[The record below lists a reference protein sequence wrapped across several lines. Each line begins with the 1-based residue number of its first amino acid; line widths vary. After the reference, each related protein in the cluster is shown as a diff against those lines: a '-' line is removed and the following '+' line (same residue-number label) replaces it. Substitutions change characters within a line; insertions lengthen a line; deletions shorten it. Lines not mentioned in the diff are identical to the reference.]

1 MSDMMPVVLQ
11 MVAVSLPILLGWGL
25 HKLGVL
31 DDALDTGLS
40 RLVMN
45 VGLPCSILASIGSVA
60 EQPATMVLLLIVA
73 SSFAAYFVAIAG
85 AVLLT
90 AALRVPNDVAG
101 SYRFAIAFGNCG
113 FIGLPVISAICGEEA
128 LLYAAIA
135 LIPANIMLFS
145 GGALMFPARDGAQGS
160 RWRSV
165 AASLKSPT
173 LAASVIVLALALA
186 GVTNLGVVGESLGI
200 VGQMTTPLA
209 LLVTGSSIARYDPRS
224 MLDNWRAY
232 VAAAGRLVI
241 VPLASLVV
249 VRLFP
254 LDPYVARIVVL
265 DCAMPVA
272 TVGALFCLQSG
283 VDAKPMMQIT
293 FLSVVASVIS
303 IPFMSWVIG

>member
-45 VGLPCSILASIGSVA
+45 VGLPCSILASISSVA

-135 LIPANIMLFS
+135 LIPANIVLFS
-145 GGALMFPARDGAQGS
+145 GGALMFPARDGAPGN

-186 GVTNLGVVGESLGI
+186 GITDLGVAGESLGI

-232 VAAAGRLVI
+232 VATAGRLVI
-241 VPLASLVV
+241 VPLVGLVV

-254 LDPYVARIVVL
+254 LDPYLVRIVVL

-283 VDAKPMMQIT
+283 MDAKPMMQIT
-293 FLSVVASVIS
+293 FLSVVASVLS
-303 IPFMSWVIG
+303 IPLVTAVMG

>member
-45 VGLPCSILASIGSVA
+45 VGLPCSILASLGSVT
-60 EQPATMVLLLIVA
+60 ETPSTGVLLAIVA
-73 SSFAAYFVAIAG
+73 ASFAIYIVAVGVSMTLTAVLRPKHEVAG
-85 AVLLT
+85 A
-90 AALRVPNDVAG
+90 
-101 SYRFAIAFGNCG
+101 YRFAIAFGNCG
-113 FIGLPVISAICGEEA
+113 FIGLPVISAIYGEGA
-128 LLYAAIA
+128 LLYTAIA

-145 GGALMFPARDGAQGS
+145 IGALMFPAPGDGQGR
-160 RWRSV
+160 RWRSIL
-165 AASLKSPT
+165 ASLKSPT
-173 LAASVIVLALALA
+173 LAASVIVLGLAFA
-186 GVTNLGVVGESLGI
+186 GITELGVVGESLGI

-224 MLDNWRAY
+224 MVDNWRAY
-232 VAAAGRLVI
+232 VATAGRLVI
-241 VPLASLVV
+241 VPLVGLVV

-254 LDPYVARIVVL
+254 LDSYLVRIVVL

-283 VDAKPMMQIT
+283 MDAKPMMQIT
-293 FLSVVASVIS
+293 FLSVVASVLS
-303 IPFMSWVIG
+303 IPLVTAVMG

>member
-11 MVAVSLPILLGWGL
+11 MIAVSLPILLGWGL

-45 VGLPCSILASIGSVA
+45 VALPCSILASLGSVA
-60 EQPATMVLLLIVA
+60 EQPATEVLLLIIA
-73 SSFAAYFVAIAG
+73 SSFAAYFIAIAG
-85 AVLLT
+85 AAALT
-90 AALRVPNDVAG
+90 AALRVPGDVAG

-160 RWRSV
+160 CWRSV

-293 FLSVVASVIS
+293 FLSVVGSVLS